1 MSRRSRP
8 VETAVLLALPIA
20 AFLVGP
26 ALSSIGVGEGN
37 HDALLLSWLPTILP
51 VAALVF
57 VAVAVLRR
65 TGKTALATTH
75 CSTSLADHVD
85 ELAGRLVL
93 ENQLQVAV
101 RHLLLLDHR
110 LTVVLAAGAG
120 DPRHPRAAPVLQLH
134 RPPPTRVR
142 RPVARIDAR
151 VDDIAVVEGLA
162 RRAALVE
169 RVEHVR
175 EHVDVTELG
184 DLVADGEEPA
194 GRRLSLLR
202 HVLGATA

>member
-8 VETAVLLALPIA
+8 VETAVLLALPLA
-20 AFLVGP
+20 ALLVGP

-37 HDALLLSWLPTILP
+37 HDALLL
-51 VAALVF
+51 
-57 VAVAVLRR
+57 
-65 TGKTALATTH
+65 
-75 CSTSLADHVD
+75 
-85 ELAGRLVL
+85 
-93 ENQLQVAV
+93 
-101 RHLLLLDHR
+101 LDHR

-120 DPRHPRAAPVLQLH
+120 DPRHARAAPVLQLH
-134 RPPPTRVR
+134 RLPLTRVR
-142 RPVARIDAR
+142 RPVARIDDR

-202 HVLGATA
+202 HVLAATA